1 MFTSSRVQEHFCS
14 ETEWYVTFSFG
25 IYRLTGAHRTM
36 QAYLYNVVSLPTE
49 RGELVSDSVTFWKI
63 VTQLTGVL
71 TYLTDRKKSCCLWTI
86 DQ

>member
-1 MFTSSRVQEHFCS
+1 M
-14 ETEWYVTFSFG
+14 TFSCG

-36 QAYLYNVVSLPTE
+36 QAYRYNVVPLPTE

-71 TYLTDRKKSCCLWTI
+71 TDLPNR
-86 DQ
+86 